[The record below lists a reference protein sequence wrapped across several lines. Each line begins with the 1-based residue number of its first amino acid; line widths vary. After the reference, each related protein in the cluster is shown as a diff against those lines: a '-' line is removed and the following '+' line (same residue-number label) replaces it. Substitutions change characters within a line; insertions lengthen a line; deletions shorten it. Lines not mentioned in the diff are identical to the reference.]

1 MPEGHPSD
9 VKHAPV
15 GHPSLH
21 RATNQP
27 GGTYSHTGQLHTCTP
42 MPHRP
47 VTHMYTRVLM
57 FYTDGPCNN
66 SQQASRA
73 ALHQPPARPRRADVP
88 GHAPITNYMC
98 FPVGLPPL
106 LTLPFWWQALH
117 DGPFDALIFPS
128 APGTKYV
135 LGSVRVQVLHVI
147 GRPLLSPTLTFS
159 PFLFGANFT
168 LDALSVTQSTCTG
181 AIAEIRAS
189 RPACR
194 WSITETAS
202 AAALETT
209 RDSNGQLSMVD
220 EYIEQCIDRAR
231 TVHIEFLP
239 TYLSTSLSAYL
250 LTSCQPSLDNISAYL
265 PACVPTHIPTYVH
278 THVLHQPA

>member
-1 MPEGHPSD
+1 MYT
-9 VKHAPV
+9 HATP
-15 GHPSLH
+15 
-21 RATNQP
+21 TI
-27 GGTYSHTGQLHTCTP
+27 HTHVHQCHTDQSHTCTLVCLCFIQTD
-42 MPHRP
+42 HAI
-47 VTHMYTRVLM
+47 THSRRRERLCTSHQLDH
-57 FYTDGPCNN
+57 DGPMYQDTP
-66 SQQASRA
+66 S
-73 ALHQPPARPRRADVP
+73 
-88 GHAPITNYMC
+88 ITNYMC
-98 FPVGLPPL
+98 FFFGLPPL

-128 APGTKYV
+128 APGTKSV
-135 LGSVRVQVLHVI
+135 LGSARVQVLHVI

-250 LTSCQPSLDNISAYL
+250 LTSCQPSLDNIFAYL